1 MKKFIV
7 IIAVFSLIL
16 GAGLGT
22 ALAKKN
28 ECATIQ
34 DGTIFDKNGDPI
46 SVGFD
51 QYGYNY
57 QARLFNGTYDGYDRN
72 LDGLVNGQAVDY
84 ADWNLEM
91 KWSEEW
97 LSNKDCDG
105 DGKLD
110 RGDDGTSK
118 GWLTNHVQAK
128 YVDVDGSIQHYSYFC
143 KIVWVGPGG
152 SLWGQYEII
161 QEIINDTGTGEHG
174 LVFKAADPGLGLY
187 K

>member
-1 MKKFIV
+1 MKGF
-7 IIAVFSLIL
+7 IAVTAALFLIL

-22 ALAKKN
+22 AMAKKN
-28 ECATIQ
+28 DCATIQ
-34 DGTIFDKNGDPI
+34 DGTIVDSAGNPI

-57 QARLFNGTYDGYDRN
+57 QARLFNGTYDGADRN
-72 LDGLVNGQAVDY
+72 LDGTYWGDPTY
-84 ADWNLEM
+84 ADWNLSM

-97 LSNKDCDG
+97 LSNQDCDH

-110 RGDDGTSK
+110 RGDDGNSK

-128 YVDVDGSIQHYSYFC
+128 YVDADGSTQHYSYFC

-174 LVFKAADPGLGLY
+174 LVFKAVNPGLGLY